1 MDLVMNETFF
11 LLRGYPEAE
20 LQVHCRFSELMLQSR
35 EIEEQ
40 TRVDFRGKPALLWE
54 AIQQLTEECFTRW
67 HELADARRESFVRQA
82 LAIKERSAGE
92 GEALVLAALNN
103 PLHPKAIARTMLL
116 GNNFLRSLDICLEA
130 LLRYPSQKSLTR
142 KPLKTQVVIDW
153 AVGGLRDW
161 ACNFP
166 YSFES
171 AAAGKAPAQRLTHV
185 SRHYSTDRSVRSQ
198 ISHKQIANIFLLR
211 DASVADL
218 ERRGLAQLRAQ
229 WEAEG
234 GERSE

>member
-1 MDLVMNETFF
+1 MDLTMNETFF

-20 LQVHCRFSELMLQSR
+20 LQIHCRFSELMLQSR

-40 TRVDFRGKPALLWE
+40 TRVTLRGRPVLLWE
-54 AIQQLTEECFTRW
+54 AIQQLTEECFTHW
-67 HELADARRESFVRQA
+67 HELSDARRESFVRQA
-82 LAIKERSAGE
+82 LAIKERTAAE
-92 GEALVLAALNN
+92 GEALVLKALDN
-103 PLHPKAIARTMLL
+103 PLHPKAIARAMLL

-142 KPLKTQVVIDW
+142 KPLKTQVIIDW
-153 AVGGLRDW
+153 AVGGIRDW

-166 YSFES
+166 YSFET
-171 AAAGKAPAQRLTHV
+171 AAAGKGPAQRLTHV
-185 SRHYSTDRSVRSQ
+185 PRHYSTDRSVRSQ

-211 DASVADL
+211 DSSVADL

-229 WEAEG
+229 WEAESAQP
-234 GERSE
+234 EE